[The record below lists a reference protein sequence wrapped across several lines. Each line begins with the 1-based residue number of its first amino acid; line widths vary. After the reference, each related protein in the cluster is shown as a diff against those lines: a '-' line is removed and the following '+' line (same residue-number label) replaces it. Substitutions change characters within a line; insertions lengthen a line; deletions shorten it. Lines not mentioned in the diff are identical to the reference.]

1 MGERWLWIIKMLC
14 LLRLGQLQATT
25 AAIATA
31 ALVFDGVTCAFQRG
45 EQGLAAL
52 KFKTAARC
60 DEENRGRIAHRLKP
74 SRSPALSS
82 LSICPTR

>member
-1 MGERWLWIIKMLC
+1 MGERWLRIKEMLG
-14 LLRLGQLQATT
+14 LLWLCQLQTTT

-31 ALVFDGVTCAFQRG
+31 ALIFDRMTGAFQGG

-52 KFKTAARC
+52 QFKAAARR
-60 DEENRGRIAHRLKP
+60 DERRRGVLAHRLNP

-82 LSICPTR
+82 LSI